1 MAVYGLGFDKIKAK
15 AKAVPMK
22 TENDVN
28 PVEEN
33 KG

>member
-1 MAVYGLGFDKIKAK
+1 MKNFMNKIKAK